1 MKKLAAL
8 ILCLILACS
17 FALTAQADEVVT
29 IQFMNWGMAEDTTI
43 PAFQAM
49 IDAFNASH
57 PNIHVESIAEA
68 YNSYLDQTLILN
80 ASNEMP
86 DCLQVHNS
94 MVSAMVSAGALTD
107 LNGYISDETRADFY
121 SNLMDA
127 LTYEGKQFALP
138 WAPSPVVLYC
148 NMSLL
153 EKAGYDHVPATMQE
167 LREMAAAVAAL
178 GSDSNGNTIYGLG
191 VQTKAIDQTGLYF
204 LPYLWNFGGE
214 MCDAEGNIT
223 INSPALIETFQFL
236 KGMVDEKI
244 TPVGQEIKD
253 LRNMFANEQIA
264 FVVDTAFGYAAIQN
278 MAENL
283 DDFKAHTQLARIPSD
298 SGEPVYFFNAH
309 NLAVSEQS
317 EHKEEAYTFI
327 EWLSSAEAIEIY
339 DTYSANIMP
348 SRTSVEGL
356 AYYSAPGN
364 EYTHVYI
371 ETLPDARALPEKFS
385 GFKASMLDIAN
396 ALQQVILNNED
407 PAKVA
412 EDLQAQLTVAYV
424 K

>member
-57 PNIHVESIAEA
+57 PSIHVESIAEA

-178 GSDSNGNTIYGLG
+178 GSDSNGNTIDGLG
-191 VQTKAIDQTGLYF
+191 VQTKASDQTGLSF
-204 LPYLWNFGGE
+204 LP
-214 MCDAEGNIT
+214 
-223 INSPALIETFQFL
+223 
-236 KGMVDEKI
+236 
-244 TPVGQEIKD
+244 
-253 LRNMFANEQIA
+253 
-264 FVVDTAFGYAAIQN
+264 
-278 MAENL
+278 
-283 DDFKAHTQLARIPSD
+283 
-298 SGEPVYFFNAH
+298 
-309 NLAVSEQS
+309 
-317 EHKEEAYTFI
+317 
-327 EWLSSAEAIEIY
+327 
-339 DTYSANIMP
+339 
-348 SRTSVEGL
+348 
-356 AYYSAPGN
+356 
-364 EYTHVYI
+364 
-371 ETLPDARALPEKFS
+371 
-385 GFKASMLDIAN
+385 
-396 ALQQVILNNED
+396 
-407 PAKVA
+407 
-412 EDLQAQLTVAYV
+412 
-424 K
+424 